1 MDYNGAITLNGA
13 QSEGYQTCKAASS
26 DQLTNKR
33 NKKKRE
39 ER

>member
-1 MDYNGAITLNGA
+1 MKNKGAITLNVA
-13 QSEGYQTCKAASS
+13 QSDSYQSWKAAAN

-39 ER
+39 E